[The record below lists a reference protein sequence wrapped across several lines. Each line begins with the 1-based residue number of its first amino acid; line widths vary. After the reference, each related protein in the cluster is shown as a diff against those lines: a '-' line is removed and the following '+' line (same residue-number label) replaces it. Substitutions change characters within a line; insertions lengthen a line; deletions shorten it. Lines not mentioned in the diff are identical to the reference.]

1 MDNIKLK
8 NTELLDLVL
17 NDLKGLKTDIADIK
31 KDISRIKLDIFSKQL
46 IKEIKKETLS
56 GASLK
61 EEKKI
66 VEESKGWIW

>member
-46 IKEIKKETLS
+46 IKEIKKETL
-56 GASLK
+56 K

-66 VEESKGWIW
+66 VAESKGWIW

>member
-46 IKEIKKETLS
+46 IKEIKKETL
-56 GASLK
+56 K